1 VATIDTSSGASIA
14 ACLAM
19 LRAQPVTFGK
29 RPNIVRLRLRGGCCP
44 ALPPGAVGVLV
55 PLLKAATGV
64 V

>member
-1 VATIDTSSGASIA
+1 VATIDTSSGANIA
-14 ACLAM
+14 GVPGSATCTT
-19 LRAQPVTFGK
+19 TFGR
-29 RPNIVRLRLRGGCCP
+29 RPNIARLGLRGGCYP